1 MSLQAHCLLQTKKE
15 PSPELL
21 SLQKQFS
28 VLSEGEFVHRQGLEP
43 WRFTRSTPYA
53 IMSLLLT
60 LSSRK
65 EVTSLESFSF
75 FHYLRHSKC
84 SRLLHMQMAGRRGLA
99 TVSLVTKSPGIAP
112 RGFLRLESL
121 SLSLFYLNV
130 NITRVPEVVKRNL
143 SAKIMSQYQPAG
155 KIVEQTTFLF
165 LSRMILQNP
174 HIADLCPPDPLYVM
188 VPYSSCF
195 L

>member
-1 MSLQAHCLLQTKKE
+1 M
-15 PSPELL
+15 
-21 SLQKQFS
+21 
-28 VLSEGEFVHRQGLEP
+28 
-43 WRFTRSTPYA
+43 
-53 IMSLLLT
+53 
-60 LSSRK
+60 
-65 EVTSLESFSF
+65 TSLESFSF

-143 SAKIMSQYQPAG
+143 SDKIMLQHVPAG
-155 KIVEQTTFLF
+155 KIVGQITFLS
-165 LSRMILQNP
+165 LSRMLLQNP
-174 HIADLCPPDPLYVM
+174 HSADLCLPDPLYVV